1 MNAIASYATNSLG
14 LPIAEHE
21 YYSPAILLS
30 MGGWSLTLV
39 IGIALLIILVLVL
52 SSQQFSKHRL
62 YKFISRHISKFFIA
76 FWVLGFIVYD
86 VGTYTGEPWSLIGNA
101 PMVAIHAFEMFLVHS
116 DTSAIHEELHSSW
129 VYMSVY
135 SFAHLMA
142 AIISLLFVLK
152 HFGFNI
158 IAGMRMYCAAHGFTK
173 KEVAYVFWGMN
184 DATYYLAKDIKKH
197 YDAKTSKKAKNNYR
211 IIIVRT
217 NEDNET
223 ATVHNGMERLFN
235 FLSLKDKDLGRLEK
249 LECLTTNTFMS
260 ITKLNI
266 PTKET
271 EILQEQLRL
280 KSLRRIIQKKTTG
293 AVHIFS
299 LSEDHSYNIQAI
311 ANLKRDKTLWDFV
324 LPQNGSAQPK
334 KVTFYCRA
342 RYNSIHRVIE
352 DEQLKPGLEVRVV
365 DTAHISIELMKQN
378 VELQPVSFVDIK
390 PDATVS
396 SAFNSLIVG
405 FDEVGFDAVRF
416 LYEFGAFV
424 KHGCTSNHVV
434 RSDFHCHVVDS
445 QMSKKSGIFVAN
457 APSIK
462 PKLAFNNEGDSPK
475 DDSLITLHE
484 MDSKSTDFYEKLKEW
499 ITDLNYIVIAQDDD
513 EQNIALG
520 VRIFRMAVKYRKN
533 LDDHFRILIR
543 VKHDEGGHFKQI
555 TEHYNRLWKGYL
567 ERKSKESDQLERQTE
582 VTSNEYPGKPL
593 TLFGTEKDTYQF
605 KYIVDESLKDQAKMY
620 KKRYDES
627 ISALKRQ
634 AGEAGDRIISWDEE
648 SRLYMQLDSEHR
660 GYSPTYSNVM
670 KLRRRQS
677 QNIENCTH
685 KYTKHRL
692 AIVALGPVLFKEL
705 TSHHLYRNNN
715 EIEYHWKDHVTPK
728 KEVVKVL
735 DVLAQTEHLR
745 WIASHEVL
753 GYELKGNE
761 GFQDEARLQ
770 HGCMVPWEDLT
781 EVTKSYD
788 YNVVDVSLNL
798 IELGDHRSTEQ
809 N

>member
-1 MNAIASYATNSLG
+1 MANHEQYPSDTLLTMAGWSFALAIAITLM
-14 LPIAEHE
+14 I
-21 YYSPAILLS
+21 IL
-30 MGGWSLTLV
+30 
-39 IGIALLIILVLVL
+39 ILVLSNQHVF
-52 SSQQFSKHRL
+52 QNRL

-76 FWVLGFIVYD
+76 FWLLGFVVYD
-86 VGTYTGEPWSLIGNA
+86 VGTYTGNPWSLIGNA
-101 PMVAIHAFEMFLVHS
+101 PMAAIHAFEMFLIHS

-129 VYMSVY
+129 VYMTVY

-152 HFGFNI
+152 HFGYNI
-158 IAGMRMYCAAHGFTK
+158 IAGMRMYCAAHSINK
-173 KEVAYVFWGMN
+173 KENAYIFWGMN

-197 YDAKTSKKAKNNYR
+197 YDALSDKKARNNYR

-217 NEDNET
+217 NEDNDST
-223 ATVHNGMERLFN
+223 SARNGMERLFN
-235 FLSLKDKDLGRLEK
+235 FLSLKDKDLARLEK

-260 ITKLNI
+260 VAKLNI
-266 PTKET
+266 PTSES
-271 EILQEQLRL
+271 EILQEHLGLR
-280 KSLRRIIQKKTTG
+280 SLRRIIQNKTTG

-324 LPQNGSAQPK
+324 SPRPDSSALK
-334 KVTFYCRA
+334 KVIFYCRA
-342 RYNSIHRVIE
+342 RYTSIHRVIE
-352 DEQLKPGLEVRVV
+352 DEQLKEGLEVRVV
-365 DTAHISIELMKQN
+365 DTSHISVELLKRN

-396 SAFNSLIVG
+396 SPFNSLVVG

-424 KHGCTSNHVV
+424 KHGGTSNHVE
-434 RSDFHCHVVDS
+434 RSEFHCRVVDA
-445 QMSKKSGIFVAN
+445 QMSKKAGIFIAN

-462 PKLAFNNEGDSPK
+462 AEQAFEHEGSP
-475 DDSLITLHE
+475 SNGNPLVSLHE
-484 MDSKSTDFYEKLKEW
+484 MDSKSPDFYDKLKEW
-499 ITDLNYIVIAQDDD
+499 ITELNYIVIAQEDD
-513 EQNIALG
+513 EQNISLA
-520 VRIFRMAVKYRKN
+520 VRIFRMAVKYRSN

-543 VKHDEGGHFKQI
+543 VRHDEGGHFKQI

-567 ERKSKESDQLERQTE
+567 KRDSKNKDKLERQTE
-582 VTSNEYPGKPL
+582 VSSKECPGMPL
-593 TLFGTEKDTYQF
+593 TLFGSEKETYQF

-620 KKRYDES
+620 KQRYDES
-627 ISALKRQ
+627 ISALKQ
-634 AGEAGDRIISWDEE
+634 QSGESGDRIITWDEE

-677 QNIENCTH
+677 QNLENCTH
-685 KYTKHRL
+685 RHTKYRL
-692 AIVALGPVLFKEL
+692 AEVALGPVLFSEL

-728 KEVVKVL
+728 KEVIKVL

-770 HGCMVPWEDLT
+770 HGCMIPWEDLT

-798 IELGDHRSTEQ
+798 IELGNRRSATQ
-809 N
+809 A